1 MRLCLNDKGIS
12 LLPGAEKVQYYGHK
26 LLVEVEQVVEVEDTE
41 EAGKVDPDLL
51 GARLGSIIVNSD
63 NNLI

>member
-1 MRLCLNDKGIS
+1 M
-12 LLPGAEKVQYYGHK
+12 
-26 LLVEVEQVVEVEDTE
+26 VEVEDTE

-51 GARLGSIIVNSD
+51 DARLVSIIVNSD